1 MMNWFNLLLK
11 QLTFSHLI
19 VRTPVR
25 APGESSHVAAGGGVT
40 AGLLTPFPHLS
51 VCLSVCV
58 SLADLLSALL
68 VKGHTLAQE

>member
-19 VRTPVR
+19 VRTHVQ
-25 APGESSHVAAGGGVT
+25 APRESSHVAVGGGD
-40 AGLLTPFPHLS
+40 ASS
-51 VCLSVCV
+51 VCLLVSL

-68 VKGHTLAQE
+68 VKGHRLAHE